1 MARLIVFGSDVF
13 RIDTRK
19 ANRPQN
25 SGGSVKFWAITL
37 VVSKCHRECR
47 SDLVTLP
54 VDAPDYESGFDI
66 AEQVAEMVY
75 PDAACHVEALQT
87 VELN

>member
-1 MARLIVFGSDVF
+1 M
-13 RIDTRK
+13 
-19 ANRPQN
+19 
-25 SGGSVKFWAITL
+25 KFWATTF
-37 VVSKCHRECR
+37 VVSRCGGECR
-47 SDLVTLP
+47 SDLVTLR
-54 VDAPDYESGFDI
+54 VDAPDYESGFEV

>member
-1 MARLIVFGSDVF
+1 MTRRRTFGSNVF
-13 RIDTRK
+13 RIDTRR

-25 SGGSVKFWAITL
+25 PGVSVKFWAITF
-37 VVSKCHRECR
+37 VVSKSRGECR
-47 SDLVTLP
+47 SDLVTLR
-54 VDAPDYESGFDI
+54 VDAPDYESGFDV

-87 VELN
+87 EELN